1 MNSKRR
7 KAQTKGLAQRRTQD
21 KRSELRQWI
30 DQQYAE
36 DPGLKGR
43 VDALLAEMTL
53 EQDLVRLREDRG
65 LSQTTVAKLLGVS
78 QPAVAKLETDK
89 IKNAKLSTVVRYA
102 AALGGRVKVEI
113 VPSRR
118 RLVGLRRVARAS

>member
-1 MNSKRR
+1 MNTKRR
-7 KAQTKGLAQRRTQD
+7 KAQTKGLAQRQTQD
-21 KRSELRQWI
+21 KRSELRKWI

>member
-1 MNSKRR
+1 MTTKRR
-7 KAQTKGLAQRRTQD
+7 KAQTKGQTQAE
-21 KRSELRQWI
+21 RSELREWI

-36 DPGLKGR
+36 DPGLKTR
-43 VDALLAEMTL
+43 VDELLAEMTL
-53 EQDLVRLREDRG
+53 EQDLVKLREARG
-65 LSQTTVAKLLGVS
+65 LSQSTVAKLLGVT

-89 IKNAKLSTVVRYA
+89 IKNAKLSTLVRYA

-113 VPSRR
+113 VPTRR